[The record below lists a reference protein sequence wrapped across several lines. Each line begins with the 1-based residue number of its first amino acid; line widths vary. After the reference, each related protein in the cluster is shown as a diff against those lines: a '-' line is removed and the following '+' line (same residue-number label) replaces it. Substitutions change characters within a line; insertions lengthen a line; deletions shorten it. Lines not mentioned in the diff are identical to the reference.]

1 MTSRSFATGRHEEEA
16 SEFSGIGQGLLLP
29 TVHLSLLQLKTLE
42 KQNENSVNDCVEV
55 IFGAGAIWGI
65 RKEPFEV
72 MDHSL
77 ISFCLPSS
85 SPVRIQPVEQL
96 EVIQAG

>member
-29 TVHLSLLQLKTLE
+29 TVHLLLLH
-42 KQNENSVNDCVEV
+42 ENSVNDCVGV

-85 SPVRIQPVEQL
+85 SPVRRI
-96 EVIQAG
+96 